1 MKKYLLLIIVAIA
14 TISCK
19 DKMSDC
25 IKYGMEEDGLSYDEA
40 KENCEDA
47 QMDSQIRD

>member
-1 MKKYLLLIIVAIA
+1 MRKILLFIILSVSL
-14 TISCK
+14 TSCR

-47 QMDSQIRD
+47 QNESQIR